1 MYGSWTWLLI
11 HSICLSALKK
21 IKSQPLG
28 VNNIT
33 FWHIITYVQTKIR
46 EVLSFTK
53 KCISFQQ
60 DGGGVR
66 FERYICW
73 IVMHSTVSDFAQK
86 DQPRTYEYTHS
97 PAHSHFCSFKYQLFF
112 INAALNRLGLGPK
125 SVKWI
130 CFCW

>member
-1 MYGSWTWLLI
+1 M
-11 HSICLSALKK
+11 
-21 IKSQPLG
+21 
-28 VNNIT
+28 V
-33 FWHIITYVQTKIR
+33 
-46 EVLSFTK
+46 
-53 KCISFQQ
+53 
-60 DGGGVR
+60 GGGVR

-97 PAHSHFCSFKYQLFF
+97 PAHSTAKPFFPAKNINCFF

-125 SVKWI
+125 SVEWI